1 MEKTTAML
9 ISSWFKLGEL
19 FLLAIIMHPYKSE
32 VGASKIDD
40 LNGQNL
46 IVAAEHWDPIFII
59 SQESDQVFYSGFMEK
74 VLDYLRRALNFTT
87 TIVRPPDKSWGT
99 PNSTGHWSG
108 MVGQVQR
115 KEADFGL
122 GKDI

>member
-1 MEKTTAML
+1 MEITTAML
-9 ISSWFKLGEL
+9 TSSWFQLGEL
-19 FLLAIIMHPYKSE
+19 FLLAIIMYPYKSE

-46 IVAAEHWDPIFII
+46 MVAAEHWDPIFII

-99 PNSTGHWSG
+99 STALAIGPEWSDKC
-108 MVGQVQR
+108 
-115 KEADFGL
+115 KEKKQTLA
-122 GKDI
+122 